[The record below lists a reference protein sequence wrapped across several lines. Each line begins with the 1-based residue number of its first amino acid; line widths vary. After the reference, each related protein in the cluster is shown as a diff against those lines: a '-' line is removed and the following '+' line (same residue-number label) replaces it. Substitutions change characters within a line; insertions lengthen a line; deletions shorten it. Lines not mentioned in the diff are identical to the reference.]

1 MSILKQAFGKNDHRE
16 SVDLY
21 TLTNDRGMTAKI
33 TNYGGTIVSL
43 ETPDRDGRLGD
54 VVLGFDNLR
63 DYIEKS
69 PYFGCLVGRFANRI
83 ANGKFTLGSVDY
95 TLVQNDGPNSLHGG
109 LQGFDKRIW
118 LAESFEAPNGP
129 GLILRYQSV
138 NAEEGYP
145 GNLNIQVT
153 YMLTNDNE
161 LRVAYAA
168 STDQTTVVNLTNHS
182 YFNLAL
188 EGDVLNHELTIHA
201 SNYTPVDE
209 SLIPTGK
216 LRAVKNTPFDFT
228 RATTIGSRIHA
239 EDEQL
244 KIGGGYDH
252 NYVLDRADDG
262 MVCAAEVY
270 EPVSGR
276 LLSVYTSQPGVQ
288 FYSGNFLDGSIT
300 GKKNSCYHRRSGF
313 CLETQHYPDS
323 PNQTDFPSTVLEPG
337 EKYSQQTI
345 FAFTSR

>member
-1 MSILKQAFGKNDHRE
+1 MSISKQVFGKTDHRE

-21 TLTNDRGMTAKI
+21 TLTNHQGMTAKI

-54 VVLGFDNLR
+54 VVLGFDNLG

-95 TLVQNDGPNSLHGG
+95 TLAQNDGPNSLHGG

-129 GLILRYQSV
+129 GLILRYQSL

-182 YFNLAL
+182 YFNLAVA
-188 EGDVLNHELTIHA
+188 GDVLNHELTIHA

-216 LRAVKNTPFDFT
+216 LQAVKNTPFDFT
-228 RATTIGSRIHA
+228 CATTIGSRIHA

-244 KIGGGYDH
+244 KIGGGFDH
-252 NYVLDRADDG
+252 NYVLDRADDE
-262 MVCAAEVY
+262 MVHAAEVY

-276 LLSVYTSQPGVQ
+276 LLSVYTTQPGVQ

-300 GKKNSCYHRRSGF
+300 GKKNRVYHRRSGF

-323 PNQTDFPSTVLEPG
+323 PNQSDFPSTVLEPG

-345 FAFTSR
+345 FAFTTR